1 MVCKCSAGVAGWKT
15 QKKELLVMRIR
26 NLLLVGLLAVVVIA
40 PGFARGETEEAF
52 LGISGG
58 PTGGSFYPVAAGIAK
73 VIEDQVPGVRA
84 SAEST
89 GGGVENVSLLAAR
102 QTDVGIVT
110 LDALYDAYANR
121 GADHLRILSSGVLY
135 NQLLIVRAD
144 SDIRS
149 IADLRG
155 RRVSFGP
162 AGSSGVVMW
171 EAVFTLHGLH
181 EGDYISDYLS
191 YTDAADALRDGLIDA
206 LGCTII
212 SAGSPYPVVS
222 ELEATTR
229 IRFISPYPDQEV
241 IQRSRQEFPLYVV
254 VTVPRGTFR
263 AITEDMTGVAF
274 TTLTGVR
281 GDLSDDLVYRI
292 TKAMI
297 EHREE
302 IASFHPFAAEYV
314 SPENIQLF
322 YEQDLPIPFHPG
334 ALQYYREAGIVQ

>member
-1 MVCKCSAGVAGWKT
+1 
-15 QKKELLVMRIR
+15 MRIR
-26 NLLLVGLLAVVVIA
+26 NLLVVVVLAFILVVPA
-40 PGFARGETEEAF
+40 FAAGEREREEAF

-73 VIEDQVPGVRA
+73 VIEDHVPNVRA

-89 GGGVENVSLLAAR
+89 GGGVENVSLLAAK
-102 QTDVGIVT
+102 QTDVGVVT
-110 LDALYDAYANR
+110 LDALYDAYANQ
-121 GADHLRILSSGVLY
+121 GADHLRILGPGVLY

-155 RRVSFGP
+155 KRISFGP

-171 EAVFTLHGLH
+171 EAVFTLHGL
-181 EGDYISDYLS
+181 ERGDYISDYLS

-206 LGCTII
+206 LGCTIV

-229 IRFISPYPDQEV
+229 IRFISPYPTQEL
-241 IQRSRQEFPLYVV
+241 IDKSRRELPLYVV
-254 VTVPRGTFR
+254 VNIPRGTFN

-281 GDLSDDLVYRI
+281 GDLSDDLVYRVS
-292 TKAMI
+292 KAMI
-297 EHREE
+297 EHRAEVEE
-302 IASFHPFAAEYV
+302 FHAFAGEYV
-314 SPENIQLF
+314 SAENIKVF
-322 YEQDLPIPFHPG
+322 YEQGLPIPFHSG
-334 ALQYYREAGIVQ
+334 ALRYYREAGIID